1 MRRLSLFL
9 IVLTVSCLSAFAQM
23 FEPVKWKFS
32 TKAIDQSTVEL
43 VFSATID
50 RGWHL
55 YGMKLPDG
63 GPTPTQFVFEGKRG
77 TTFEGSVVA
86 KSKLIEE
93 YDKVFEVKLG
103 FYNSSAVFS
112 QKIKFDPERG

>member
-43 VFSATID
+43 VFSATISCS
-50 RGWHL
+50 
-55 YGMKLPDG
+55 KASEVLP
-63 GPTPTQFVFEGKRG
+63 
-77 TTFEGSVVA
+77 
-86 KSKLIEE
+86 SK
-93 YDKVFEVKLG
+93 G
-103 FYNSSAVFS
+103 
-112 QKIKFDPERG
+112 RW

>member
-55 YGMKLPDG
+55 Y
-63 GPTPTQFVFEGKRG
+63 
-77 TTFEGSVVA
+77 
-86 KSKLIEE
+86 
-93 YDKVFEVKLG
+93 
-103 FYNSSAVFS
+103 
-112 QKIKFDPERG
+112 

>member
-55 YGMKLPDG
+55 YGMKP
-63 GPTPTQFVFEGKRG
+63 R
-77 TTFEGSVVA
+77 
-86 KSKLIEE
+86 
-93 YDKVFEVKLG
+93 
-103 FYNSSAVFS
+103 
-112 QKIKFDPERG
+112 ERL

>member
-43 VFSATID
+43 VFSATIAD
-50 RGWHL
+50 L
-55 YGMKLPDG
+55 YLPNSCSRASEVL
-63 GPTPTQFVFEGKRG
+63 P
-77 TTFEGSVVA
+77 
-86 KSKLIEE
+86 SK
-93 YDKVFEVKLG
+93 V
-103 FYNSSAVFS
+103 
-112 QKIKFDPERG
+112 RW